1 MVSGELLIFVLINS
15 IFFFILWI
23 KTLLKNVSGKY
34 QTIEKAEMAILG
46 IAFTQY
52 VITFVIENS
61 NVLEKDSED
70 FAQNLRYIDWL
81 VTTPL
86 LLFTYWKLAN
96 LEGWNGDFVWLFFA
110 DMVMMIFGIF
120 SEFFAPNK
128 KISIL
133 LFSIGC
139 LGYVYIFIE
148 IIRIM
153 HFFHDKQQENKANI
167 GYFFLLGWLV
177 YPIGFFLHF
186 DSKFILYS
194 IGDFI
199 NKGLYSISLQN
210 VLK

>member
-1 MVSGELLIFVLINS
+1 MISVELLIFIVINAV
-15 IFFFILWI
+15 FFFTLWI
-23 KTLLKNVSGKY
+23 KTLFKSVEKKY
-34 QTIEKAEMAILG
+34 EMVEKAEMAILG

-70 FAQNLRYIDWL
+70 FAQNLRYVDWL
-81 VTTPL
+81 ITTPL

-110 DMVMMIFGIF
+110 DIAMMIFGIF
-120 SEFFAPNK
+120 AEFFAPNK

-133 LFSIGC
+133 LYSIGC
-139 LGYVYIFIE
+139 LAYVYIFIE

-153 HFFHDKQQENKANI
+153 NFFNEKNQRDKANI
-167 GYFFLLGWLV
+167 GYFFLIGWLI
-177 YPIGFFLHF
+177 YPIGFFLSF
-186 DSKFILYS
+186 ESKFILYS

-199 NKGLYSISLQN
+199 NKGLYSIALQ
-210 VLK
+210 KTMI

>member
-1 MVSGELLIFVLINS
+1 MISVELLIFILINA
-15 IFFFILWI
+15 IFFFTLWI
-23 KTLLKNVSGKY
+23 KTLFKSVLKKY
-34 QTIEKAEMAILG
+34 EMVEKAEMAILG

-52 VITFVIENS
+52 VITFVLENS

-81 VTTPL
+81 ITTPL

-110 DMVMMIFGIF
+110 DIAMMVFGIF
-120 SEFFAPNK
+120 AEFFAPSK
-128 KISIL
+128 KISYL
-133 LFSIGC
+133 LFGIGC
-139 LGYVYIFIE
+139 LAYVYIFIE

-153 HFFHDKQQENKANI
+153 TFFNDKNQGDKANI

-177 YPIGFFLHF
+177 YPIGFFLPF
-186 DSKFILYS
+186 ESKFILYS

-199 NKGLYSISLQN
+199 NKGLYSIALQK
-210 VLK
+210 VMI